1 MPSPTKSA
9 KKPENVASVLKVF
22 SVLETLSAEGSAPL
36 ARIAQKAKTSKATTH
51 RLLQTMRD
59 LGYVEQQA
67 QSEEYRLTLKLFS
80 LSARALEGQDR
91 LLKATES
98 GMARLSQETGEA
110 INLGVIDETGQ
121 DVVYI
126 RQIESSYALSLKC
139 TVGSRNRLY
148 CTALGKA
155 LLAWRNAAEVDACLR
170 KMSFAPVGPQTLAD
184 ASAFRNALAQ
194 TRVQG
199 FAEEIEESEAGVRCM
214 AVPVRDQTG
223 QSVAAVS
230 IAFPLFRYDATHRED
245 YIALLTQVGR
255 EASEALGY
263 RGEPA
268 QTGPTATPK
277 V

>member
-1 MPSPTKSA
+1 MPSPTKPD

-22 SVLETLSAEGSAPL
+22 SVLETLSEEGSAPL
-36 ARIAQKAKTSKATTH
+36 ARIAQKAMTSKATTH

-155 LLAWRNAAEVDACLR
+155 LLAWRNAAEVDACLQ

-184 ASAFRNALAQ
+184 ASAFRNDLAQ
-194 TRVQG
+194 TKAQG

-214 AVPVRDQTG
+214 AVPVRDQAG

-230 IAFPLFRYDATHRED
+230 IAFPLFRYDAAHRED

-263 RGEPA
+263 RSEPA
-268 QTGPTATPK
+268 QTGPAIIPK